1 MDKDL
6 QAFVEYCKKHIK
18 GDEKGEAQV
27 FLDRFFVAL
36 GYAEG
41 FKGAGADCEFRI
53 RDEKK
58 KTTSFADLVWK
69 KRVLIE
75 MKKVGEELSIHLQ
88 QASSYWRK
96 LAGDRPQY
104 IILYNFDEFWIY
116 DFNKSIYEPV
126 DVIRLD
132 ELPVRKASFSFLLP
146 KPSTPVFRK
155 DREDVTVKAAEKV
168 AAVFA
173 SLKRR
178 GINAD
183 DALRYSLQCVVT
195 MFAEDVG
202 LLPDNILTKIIDE
215 CEASLTGM
223 VMDDTIPI
231 SYDLIGNLFR
241 EVNNPGVTSAGMYNG
256 VDYFNGGLLQ
266 INLMYK
272 CLYNK
277 NV

>member
-1 MDKDL
+1 M
-6 QAFVEYCKKHIK
+6 
-18 GDEKGEAQV
+18 
-27 FLDRFFVAL
+27 
-36 GYAEG
+36 
-41 FKGAGADCEFRI
+41 KGAGADCEFRI

-75 MKKVGEELSIHLQ
+75 MKKAGEELSILLQ
-88 QASSYWRK
+88 QASSYWMK
-96 LAGDRPQY
+96 LAGDCPQY
-104 IILYNFDEFWIY
+104 IILCNFDEFWIY
-116 DFNKSIYEPV
+116 DFNNSIYEPV
-126 DVIRLD
+126 DVIKFD
-132 ELPVRKASFSFLLP
+132 KLPIRKSSVSFLLP

-155 DREDVTVKAAEKV
+155 DFEDVTVKAAEKV

-178 GINAD
+178 GINAE

-202 LLPDNILTKIIDE
+202 LLPDNIFTKIIEE
-215 CEASLTGM
+215 CEASRTGK
-223 VMDDTIPI
+223 VIDDTIPI

-241 EVNNPGVTSAGMYNG
+241 EMNNPSVTTAGMYNR

-272 CLYNK
+272 YHYNK

>member
-88 QASSYWRK
+88 QASSYWMK

-104 IILYNFDEFWIY
+104 IILCNFDELWIY

-126 DVIRLD
+126 DVIKLD
-132 ELPVRKASFSFLLP
+132 ELPIRKSSFSFLLP

-155 DREDVTVKAAEKV
+155 DCEDVTVKAAEKV
-168 AAVFA
+168 AAVFS

-178 GINAD
+178 GINAE
-183 DALRYSLQCVVT
+183 DALRYSL
-195 MFAEDVG
+195 
-202 LLPDNILTKIIDE
+202 
-215 CEASLTGM
+215 
-223 VMDDTIPI
+223 
-231 SYDLIGNLFR
+231 
-241 EVNNPGVTSAGMYNG
+241 
-256 VDYFNGGLLQ
+256 
-266 INLMYK
+266 
-272 CLYNK
+272 
-277 NV
+277 